1 MIVIGTVEPYK
12 SITANKM
19 ELFNEAFVL
28 ISTYHLYEFTPYLAD
43 VETQE
48 IVGKSLVY
56 LTTFNVLINLVVAAL
71 PTVFS
76 LSRKFKLNWKRNQ
89 AIKKYK
95 KN

>member
-1 MIVIGTVEPYK
+1 MIVVGLTEPYK

-56 LTTFNVLINLVVAAL
+56 LTTINVAINLVIAAL
-71 PTVFS
+71 PTVFGMS
-76 LSRKFKLNWKRNQ
+76 KKWKLDWKRR
-89 AIKKYK
+89 
-95 KN
+95 